1 MGKYNTRPTGGM
13 WPGKHTNHG
22 AWGVCMRTQIR
33 FNLDDQMI
41 WEQGLLVG
49 NRFSDTIAGGSFG
62 LLGSRD
68 ADVAR
73 HIAQD
78 TSDLQPHPLLS
89 EPNMPDEDVY
99 FDA

>member
-1 MGKYNTRPTGGM
+1 M

-22 AWGVCMRTQIR
+22 AWFTCMRTGIR
-33 FNLDDQMI
+33 FNLDDEMT

-49 NRFSDTIAGGSFG
+49 TRFADSMSGAFG

-68 ADVAR
+68 ADIAR

-78 TSDLQPHPLLS
+78 TSDLQPHPMLS

-99 FDA
+99 FNA